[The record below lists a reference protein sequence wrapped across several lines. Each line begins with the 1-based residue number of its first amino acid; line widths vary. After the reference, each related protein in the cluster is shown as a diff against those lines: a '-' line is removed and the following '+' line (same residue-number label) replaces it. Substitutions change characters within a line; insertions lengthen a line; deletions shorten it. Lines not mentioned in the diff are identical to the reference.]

1 MSTFI
6 PYGRQSI
13 DDADIA
19 AVEAV
24 LRSDWLTQ
32 GPAIAAFEEELA
44 RRASARHA
52 VAVCNAT
59 AALHIACVAAG
70 LGSGDRL
77 WTVPNTF
84 VASANCGRYCGADVD
99 FVDIDPLTWC
109 MDAAALEVKLEAARR
124 AGTLPK
130 VVIPVA
136 FAGGSCDMKRVKR
149 LSDEYGFTVIE
160 DASHAVG
167 ASYAGR
173 PVGCGDYAHMTVFSF
188 HPVKIVTTGEGGAV
202 LTNDPA
208 LCDRLRRLRSHGI
221 TRDRAQMDEPDV
233 GAWSYEMQEL
243 GFNYRITDIQAVLG
257 LSQLK
262 RLDGFLARRRML
274 VQRYDTLLKNLPL
287 QLPQLDALD
296 ESAWHLYVVRVK
308 DNSAH
313 ADRRA
318 VFDALRA
325 ADIGVNVHYIPVHL
339 QPYYRRL
346 GFKPGDFPQAEQYYR
361 EALSLPLYAALTDA
375 QQDRVVAQLK
385 RVLG

>member
-109 MDAAALEVKLEAARR
+109 MDANALEVKLQTARR

-221 TRDRAQMDEPDV
+221 TRDPAQMDEPDV

-346 GFKPGDFPQAEQYYR
+346 GFKPGNFPQAEQYYR

>member
-1 MSTFI
+1 MTAFI

-13 DDADIA
+13 DEADIA

-32 GPAIAAFEEELA
+32 GPAIAAFEQELA

-52 VAVCNAT
+52 IAVCNAT
-59 AALHIACVAAG
+59 AALHIACVTAG
-70 LGSGDRL
+70 LGPGDRL

-84 VASANCGRYCGADVD
+84 VASANCGRYCGAEVD
-99 FVDIDPLTWC
+99 FVDIDPLSYC
-109 MDAAALEVKLEAARR
+109 LDADALEAKLSSARSTN
-124 AGTLPK
+124 TLPK

-136 FAGGSCDMKRVKR
+136 FAGRSCDMRRVKR

-202 LTNDPA
+202 LTNDA
-208 LCDRLRRLRSHGI
+208 AWAERLHRLRSHGT
-221 TRDRAQMDEPDV
+221 TRDTARMDEPNE
-233 GAWSYEMQEL
+233 GAWFYEMQEL

-262 RLDGFLARRRML
+262 RLDEFLARRRAL
-274 VQRYDTLLKNLPL
+274 VKRYDMLLKDSPL

-296 ESAWHLYVVRVK
+296 DSAWHLYVVRVPG
-308 DNSAH
+308 DRAH
-313 ADRRA
+313 VNRRT
-318 VFDALRA
+318 VFDAMRNA
-325 ADIGVNVHYIPVHL
+325 EIGVNVHYIPVHL
-339 QPYYRRL
+339 QPYYRQL
-346 GFKPGDFPQAEQYYR
+346 GFKPGDFPHAEQYYR
-361 EALSLPLYAALTDA
+361 EAISLPLYATLTDA
-375 QQDRVVAQLK
+375 EQDRVITQLK

>member
-1 MSTFI
+1 MSEFI

-13 DDADIA
+13 DAEDIA

-44 RRASARHA
+44 RRATARHA

-59 AALHIACVAAG
+59 AALHIACAAAG
-70 LGSGDRL
+70 LGPGDRL

-109 MDAAALEVKLEAARR
+109 MDAAALEAKLQVARQT
-124 AGTLPK
+124 GTLPK

-136 FAGGSCDMKRVKR
+136 FAGRSCDMKHVKR

-167 ASYAGR
+167 ATYAGR
-173 PVGCGDYAHMTVFSF
+173 PVGCGDVAHMTVFSF
-188 HPVKIVTTGEGGAV
+188 HPVKIVTTGEGGVV
-202 LTNDPA
+202 LTNDAA

-221 TRDRAQMDEPDV
+221 TRDAAQMDEPDE
-233 GAWSYEMQEL
+233 GAWAYEMQEL

-262 RLDGFLARRRML
+262 RLDGFLARRRAL

-308 DNSAH
+308 DT
-313 ADRRA
+313 DRRA
-318 VFDALRA
+318 VFDALRS

-361 EALSLPLYAALTDA
+361 EALSLPLFATLTDA

>member
-1 MSTFI
+1 
-6 PYGRQSI
+6 
-13 DDADIA
+13 
-19 AVEAV
+19 
-24 LRSDWLTQ
+24 
-32 GPAIAAFEEELA
+32 
-44 RRASARHA
+44 
-52 VAVCNAT
+52 
-59 AALHIACVAAG
+59 
-70 LGSGDRL
+70 
-77 WTVPNTF
+77 
-84 VASANCGRYCGADVD
+84 
-99 FVDIDPLTWC
+99 
-109 MDAAALEVKLEAARR
+109 VKLQTARR

-221 TRDRAQMDEPDV
+221 TRDPAQMDEPDV

-375 QQDRVVAQLK
+375 QQDRVVAQLN

>member
-1 MSTFI
+1 MTAFI

-13 DDADIA
+13 DEADIA

-32 GPAIAAFEEELA
+32 GPAIAAFEQELA

-52 VAVCNAT
+52 IAVCNAT
-59 AALHIACVAAG
+59 AALHIACVTAG
-70 LGSGDRL
+70 LGPGDRL

-84 VASANCGRYCGADVD
+84 VASANCGRYCGAEVD
-99 FVDIDPLTWC
+99 FVDIDPLSYC
-109 MDAAALEVKLEAARR
+109 LDADALEAKLSSARSTN
-124 AGTLPK
+124 TLPK

-136 FAGGSCDMKRVKR
+136 FAGRSCDMRRVKR

-202 LTNDPA
+202 LTNDA
-208 LCDRLRRLRSHGI
+208 AWAERLHRLRSHGT
-221 TRDRAQMDEPDV
+221 TRDTARMDEPNE
-233 GAWSYEMQEL
+233 GAWFYEMQEL

-262 RLDGFLARRRML
+262 RLDEFLARRRAL
-274 VQRYDTLLKNLPL
+274 VKRYDMLLKDLPL

-296 ESAWHLYVVRVK
+296 DSAWHLYVVRVPG
-308 DNSAH
+308 DRAH
-313 ADRRA
+313 VNRRT
-318 VFDALRA
+318 VFDAMRSA
-325 ADIGVNVHYIPVHL
+325 EIGVNVHYIPVHL
-339 QPYYRRL
+339 QPYYRQL
-346 GFKPGDFPQAEQYYR
+346 GFKPGDFPHAEQYYR
-361 EALSLPLYAALTDA
+361 EAISLPLYATLTDA
-375 QQDRVVAQLK
+375 EQDRVITQLK

>member
-70 LGSGDRL
+70 LGPGDRL

-136 FAGGSCDMKRVKR
+136 FAGGSCDMKRVRR

-221 TRDRAQMDEPDV
+221 TRDPAQMDEPDE

-262 RLDGFLARRRML
+262 RLDGFLARRREL
-274 VQRYDTLLKNLPL
+274 VQRYDRLLKNLPL

-318 VFDALRA
+318 VFDALRT

-375 QQDRVVAQLK
+375 QQDRVVAQIE

>member
-70 LGSGDRL
+70 LGPGDRL

-109 MDAAALEVKLEAARR
+109 MDANLLEVKLQAARR

-202 LTNDPA
+202 LTNDPG

-221 TRDRAQMDEPDV
+221 TRDPAQMDEPDV

-346 GFKPGDFPQAEQYYR
+346 GFKPGNFPQAEQYYR

>member
-109 MDAAALEVKLEAARR
+109 MDANVLEVKLQAARR

-221 TRDRAQMDEPDV
+221 TRDPAQMDEPDV

>member
-1 MSTFI
+1 
-6 PYGRQSI
+6 
-13 DDADIA
+13 
-19 AVEAV
+19 
-24 LRSDWLTQ
+24 
-32 GPAIAAFEEELA
+32 
-44 RRASARHA
+44 
-52 VAVCNAT
+52 
-59 AALHIACVAAG
+59 
-70 LGSGDRL
+70 
-77 WTVPNTF
+77 
-84 VASANCGRYCGADVD
+84 
-99 FVDIDPLTWC
+99 
-109 MDAAALEVKLEAARR
+109 
-124 AGTLPK
+124 
-130 VVIPVA
+130 
-136 FAGGSCDMKRVKR
+136 
-149 LSDEYGFTVIE
+149 
-160 DASHAVG
+160 
-167 ASYAGR
+167 
-173 PVGCGDYAHMTVFSF
+173 MTVFSF

-202 LTNDPA
+202 LTNDPG

-221 TRDRAQMDEPDV
+221 TRDPAQMDEPDV

>member
-70 LGSGDRL
+70 LGPGDRL

-136 FAGGSCDMKRVKR
+136 FAGGSCDMKRVRR

-221 TRDRAQMDEPDV
+221 TRDPAQMDEPDE

-262 RLDGFLARRRML
+262 RLDGFLARRREL
-274 VQRYDTLLKNLPL
+274 VQRYDRLLKNLPL

-375 QQDRVVAQLK
+375 QQDRVVAQIE